1 MRFYRQFAIA
11 LALCLLA
18 VAANAAEKK
27 KITRAADLPVFQ
39 YPINGSVE
47 DLVQSQAAFQA
58 LATQIRRDVESVLRD
73 YDIEDASAKRGL
85 LSVLVSLDMLDG
97 KDDDALA
104 KLDEIK
110 ALEEKPSSKAISGMV
125 TRAIVSAD
133 KTAGGPNRDRSTAEY
148 RRAVY
153 DALTKSLADLPYEVV
168 QNDLKGLK
176 GSLEITSKNLV
187 IGQLQG
193 SIDPVVKKS
202 GSLSSDLANQLPL
215 VRFLLVARIPLAPV
229 MDEALSTYLTA
240 HQQAKPDIWAA
251 RNVTLP
257 SGKYSPVK
265 VAVWDSGVDV
275 KIYASQ
281 VVKGSDAK
289 PALLG
294 YGLDSRPESGYLFHL
309 TPDQQAKFPS
319 AAADLKGFMDLQAN
333 IDSPESEALR
343 KKLSAMQPNDAQ
355 KFIES
360 ISLYAMY
367 SHGTHVAGI
376 LLAGNPYAQLVTG
389 RISFDYKM
397 IPDPCPSDE
406 LNKREAEATQK
417 YVDFFKVNG
426 VRVVNMS
433 WGGTAKA
440 EEDGLEKC
448 GIGKTTEERREIAR
462 KYFEQE
468 KASLQKAIA
477 SAPDILFIAAAG
489 NSNGSTSFEDSI
501 PSGLKL
507 PNLVAVGAV
516 DKAGD
521 ETSFTSY
528 GPTVLLHANGF
539 EVDSYIPG
547 GGRLKMSGTSMAS
560 PNAANLAAKI
570 LAVNPKL
577 SPPEVIAIMRETSD
591 TTADGRR
598 FLINPRKAIAKAEQT
613 QVSRVSSR

>member
-1 MRFYRQFAIA
+1 VG
-11 LALCLLA
+11 A
-18 VAANAAEKK
+18 VNAAEKK

-39 YPINGSVE
+39 YTVNGNVE
-47 DLVQSQAAFQA
+47 DLVQSQEAFQP
-58 LATQIRRDVESVLRD
+58 LANQIRKDVQSVLRD

-85 LSVLVSLDMLDG
+85 LTVLVTLDMLDG
-97 KDDDALA
+97 KDDEALA

-110 ALEEKPSSKAISGMV
+110 ALEEKPSAKATSGLV

-133 KTAGGPNRDRSTAEY
+133 KAAGGPNQDRSTAEY

-153 DALTKSLADLPYEVV
+153 DAFTKSLADLPYQVV
-168 QNDLKGLK
+168 ENDLKGLK

-187 IGQLQG
+187 IGRLQG

-202 GSLSSDLANQLPL
+202 GSLSSDIANQLPMA
-215 VRFLLVARIPLAPV
+215 RFLLVARIPLAPV

-257 SGKYSPVK
+257 SGKYTPVR

-275 KIYASQ
+275 NIYDSQ
-281 VVKGSDAK
+281 VVKASDAK
-289 PALLG
+289 PAVLA
-294 YGLDSRPESGYLFHL
+294 YGLDAQPQQGYLFPL
-309 TPDQQAKFPS
+309 TSEQQAKFPA

-333 IDSPESEALR
+333 IDSPESEALK
-343 KKLSAMQPNDAQ
+343 KKLAAMQPNDAQ
-355 KFIES
+355 KFLES
-360 ISLYAMY
+360 ISLYATY

-376 LLAGNPYAQLVTG
+376 LLAGNPYAELVTA

-406 LNKREAEATQK
+406 LNEREVAATQK
-417 YVDFFKVNG
+417 YLDFFKANG

-433 WGGTAKA
+433 WGGTAKG

-462 KYFEQE
+462 KYFERE
-468 KASLQKAIA
+468 KAALQKAIA

-539 EVDSYIPG
+539 EVDSSIPG

-577 SPPEVIAIMRETSD
+577 SPPQVIAIMRETSD

-598 FLINPRKAIAKAEQT
+598 FLIDPKKAIAKAEQT
-613 QVSRVSSR
+613 QLSQR

>member
-1 MRFYRQFAIA
+1 MRFCRQFATV
-11 LALCLLA
+11 LGLFGLV
-18 VAANAAEKK
+18 VAAAEADKK
-27 KITRAADLPVFQ
+27 KTTRAADLPVFQ
-39 YPINGSVE
+39 YTIQGSVE
-47 DLVQSQAAFQA
+47 DLVQSPEKFQS
-58 LATQIRRDVESVLRD
+58 LASQIRRDVESVLRD
-73 YDIEDASAKRGL
+73 YDIEDAATKRGL
-85 LSVLVSLDMLDG
+85 LSVLVTLDMLDG
-97 KDDDALA
+97 KDDAALA
-104 KLDEIK
+104 KLDEVR
-110 ALEEKPSSKAISGMV
+110 ALEEKPSAKAISGLV
-125 TRAIVSAD
+125 TRSIITAD
-133 KTAGGPNRDRSTAEY
+133 KAAGSANRDRSTPEY

-153 DALTKSLADLPYEVV
+153 DALTKSLADLPYAVV

-176 GSLEITSKNLV
+176 GSLEITSRSLV
-187 IGQLQG
+187 IGQIQG

-202 GSLSSDLANQLPL
+202 GSLSSDIANQLPMM
-215 VRFLLVARIPLAPV
+215 RFLLTTRIPLAPV

-240 HQQAKPDIWAA
+240 HEQAKPDIWAA

-257 SGKYSPVK
+257 RGKHTPVR

-275 KIYASQ
+275 KIFDAQ
-281 VVKGSDAK
+281 VVKEGDSKPALIAYGLDAK
-289 PALLG
+289 P
-294 YGLDSRPESGYLFHL
+294 EEGYLFHL
-309 TPDQQAKFPS
+309 TPEQKAQFP
-319 AAADLKGFMDLQAN
+319 AATADLKGFMDLQAN
-333 IDSPESEALR
+333 VDSKESEALR
-343 KKLSAMQPNDAQ
+343 KELSAMQPKDAQ
-355 KFIES
+355 KFLES
-360 ISLYAMY
+360 ISLYAIY

-376 LLAGNPYAQLVTG
+376 LMAGNPYAQLVTG

-406 LNKREAEATQK
+406 LNEREVEATQK
-417 YVDFFKVNG
+417 YVDFFKANG

-433 WGGTAKA
+433 WGGTAKG

-448 GIGKTTEERREIAR
+448 GIGKTAEERREIAA
-462 KYFEQE
+462 KYFARE
-468 KASLQKAIA
+468 KETLQKAIA

-507 PNLVAVGAV
+507 ANLVAVGAV

-539 EVDSYIPG
+539 EVESDIPG

-577 SPPEVIAIMRETSD
+577 TPPEVIAIMRETS
-591 TTADGRR
+591 TTTPDGRR
-598 FLINPRKAIAKAEQT
+598 FLIDPKKALAKAGQT
-613 QVSRVSSR
+613 QVSAR